1 MRRILKQNIGPFEH
15 MRKKYYAG
23 LFDGEYPVSYEIM
36 SLDPPLP
43 DPPGVLSDLKHAP
56 NKGKILLPTDPLV
69 KNYLRRHGVEAA
81 KDYFGRPEEQIGIGD
96 VDSFLNFNRRAKGT
110 ISDAFYFASRQYEYM
125 QKNWQDI
132 EKEDGLTEEEIVANV
147 EALLHEEGQAE
158 RFKSRTTAKE
168 MKTEKEHKNASE
180 QSPQTSEQDSVLV
193 QTEQKES
200 EKPQLDLEGLPTM
213 LHGNSKAIKQMTLWS
228 ERLNQ
233 VPYNRW
239 TVGAATALDHWIASE
254 ILGLSERAWQLVLHR
269 KADSATRGMAK
280 DIITVRHALFPETM
294 MNTDEF
300 QADNTSD
307 REDEEID
314 ETEKSIDDLL
324 ASLGVNDKTDKDD
337 FWSKTGGDGGDDG
350 DGDGEPK
357 DNDVPWDKSH
367 SAVFTRLRIELNQWQ
382 KKNAQLP
389 FDNWNETDKKEFNIW
404 LQDYIAMITED
415 VDFEDGVQQVDFN
428 ETRKSIFS
436 EPYFPYDNDELMWT
450 AMAEDTEAEMLLK
463 ELLASRDK
471 MLAEG
476 ALAPEEHAQW
486 KEFEKLSFGE
496 QLLKLRSINALQNIT
511 ENPRTSVGGMS
522 PEETQAF
529 VADHIE
535 HLREGVEMEELVP
548 DLDGP
553 ITAKDL
559 YNLPEDEHRFKYRTT
574 IMEAGDDKDRVHT
587 DKLHK
592 DWGRFMANVA
602 NNEEELYELGV
613 LDLDRRET
621 TSTKNT
627 SKNVDVGPVEEVKPS
642 K

>member
-1 MRRILKQNIGPFEH
+1 
-15 MRKKYYAG
+15 
-23 LFDGEYPVSYEIM
+23 
-36 SLDPPLP
+36 
-43 DPPGVLSDLKHAP
+43 
-56 NKGKILLPTDPLV
+56 
-69 KNYLRRHGVEAA
+69 
-81 KDYFGRPEEQIGIGD
+81 
-96 VDSFLNFNRRAKGT
+96 
-110 ISDAFYFASRQYEYM
+110 
-125 QKNWQDI
+125 
-132 EKEDGLTEEEIVANV
+132 
-147 EALLHEEGQAE
+147 
-158 RFKSRTTAKE
+158 
-168 MKTEKEHKNASE
+168 
-180 QSPQTSEQDSVLV
+180 
-193 QTEQKES
+193 
-200 EKPQLDLEGLPTM
+200 
-213 LHGNSKAIKQMTLWS
+213 
-228 ERLNQ
+228 
-233 VPYNRW
+233 
-239 TVGAATALDHWIASE
+239 
-254 ILGLSERAWQLVLHR
+254 
-269 KADSATRGMAK
+269 
-280 DIITVRHALFPETM
+280 
-294 MNTDEF
+294 
-300 QADNTSD
+300 
-307 REDEEID
+307 
-314 ETEKSIDDLL
+314 
-324 ASLGVNDKTDKDD
+324 
-337 FWSKTGGDGGDDG
+337 
-350 DGDGEPK
+350 
-357 DNDVPWDKSH
+357 
-367 SAVFTRLRIELNQWQ
+367 
-382 KKNAQLP
+382 
-389 FDNWNETDKKEFNIW
+389 
-404 LQDYIAMITED
+404 MITED
-415 VDFEDGVQQVDFN
+415 VDFEDGVQHVDFN

-486 KEFEKLSFGE
+486 MEFEKLSFGE

-574 IMEAGDDKDRVHT
+574 IMEAGDDKDSVHT

-621 TSTKNT
+621 TPTKNT